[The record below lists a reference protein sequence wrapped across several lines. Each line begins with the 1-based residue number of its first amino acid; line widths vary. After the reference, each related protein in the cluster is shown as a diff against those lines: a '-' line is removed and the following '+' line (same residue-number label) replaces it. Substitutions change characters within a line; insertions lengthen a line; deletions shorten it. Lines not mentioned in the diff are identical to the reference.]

1 MSVRKGAK
9 TKMNRKT
16 KKMMLTL
23 MLAMPLLIA
32 ASTDSSKNS
41 EENDNLSIISEIAG
55 NIKAFLTSDLSDV
68 QVPPAAEPQEV
79 KTENENAATNA
90 IQPNE
95 KTEEM
100 ANDEETRSIAR
111 QVPGTAGLSG
121 EQLFQYLHKYVS
133 QGYKTHGYSEAKSY
147 MYGTAD
153 NQGCDGQAGILTF
166 YSQVCAPGTSS
177 RGDDYKERGDAN
189 GDGVVDN
196 YINAEHI
203 WPQSFFG
210 KRTPMVSDLHHLQST
225 YGTPNNRRS
234 NYKFGTVAYNE
245 VKYSTK
251 SGSKLGKNK
260 YEPCD
265 AVKGNVA
272 RSVLY
277 FVTKYYDGNIK
288 QKMDYNS
295 FWTQNI
301 NLFLQWNRQDP
312 PDAREMERNNRIEKF
327 QGNRNP
333 FVDDYTLAD
342 RIGATVFASH

>member
-16 KKMMLTL
+16 KNMMLTL

-41 EENDNLSIISEIAG
+41 EENDNLSVISEIAG
-55 NIKAFLTSDLSDV
+55 DLKEFITEENL
-68 QVPPAAEPQEV
+68 QELQIPPIAEPQEID
-79 KTENENAATNA
+79 E
-90 IQPNE
+90 E
-95 KTEEM
+95 KT
-100 ANDEETRSIAR
+100 ATDEADVSSTRGMER

-121 EQLFQYLHKYVS
+121 EELFQYLHKYVS
-133 QGYKTHGYSEAKSY
+133 QGYKTHGYSEAKAY

-312 PDAREMERNNRIEKF
+312 PDVREMERNNRIEKF